1 MVLWFF
7 LLTMLVANIIWMV
20 LVVDKFG
27 KGERLSLRIRSS
39 FVLNTSEGL
48 IKQGLLWAAI
58 LAPLL
63 NGFAIGF
70 WAWRG
75 HSPLFN
81 PEGFAEFIKISL
93 LPLGVMSISLPLAG
107 LISRVHSTQQAARQI
122 QQAETQ
128 IQINSFKS
136 NLDAFYAHRKG
147 LLEYFSG
154 LPEIDY
160 FGKRKF
166 DFKIHPVLH
175 KRFFNGSPEQGWPS
189 VNNGLFWEVE
199 SKLMLAAKLLRP
211 VLEVGWVSDPK
222 ALDFYLN
229 ACSAIYIVA
238 QHLGIK
244 KIYHD
249 LVQEGVTVKYEGSDM
264 VSLGVTTADV
274 LASIRFAR
282 EFLNNLCDYAGRVRM
297 KVPNDLE
304 VVFYKT
310 ELYLEKKSV
319 EFLHSDPIYNL
330 ILDGDA
336 SVNERHHSSEV

>member
-1 MVLWFF
+1 MELWVF

-27 KGERLSLRIRSS
+27 KGKRLGLRIRNS

-166 DFKIHPVLH
+166 EFKIHPVLH

-199 SKLMLAAKLLRP
+199 GRLILAAKLLRP

-238 QHLGIK
+238 ERLGIK

-249 LVQEGVTVKYEGSDM
+249 LVQEGVTVKYEDSDM

-282 EFLNNLCDYAGRVRM
+282 EFLDNLCDYAGRVRM
-297 KVPNDLE
+297 EVPNDLE

-310 ELYLEKKSV
+310 ELYLEKKSI

>member
-1 MVLWFF
+1 MELCFF
-7 LLTMLVANIIWMV
+7 LLTMLVANVFWMV
-20 LVVDKFG
+20 LVVNKFG
-27 KGERLSLRIRSS
+27 KGEELGQRITTA

-63 NGFAIGF
+63 NGFALGF
-70 WAWRG
+70 WAWKG
-75 HSPLFN
+75 HGPLFN

-107 LISRVHSTQQAARQI
+107 LISRVHSTQQAAKQI

-128 IQINSFKS
+128 IEINSFKS

-147 LLEYFSG
+147 LVEYFSG

-160 FGKRKF
+160 FGRGKF

-175 KRFFNGSPEQGWPS
+175 KRFFNGSPKHGWPS
-189 VNNGLFWEVE
+189 VNDDAFLVIE
-199 SKLMLAAKLLRP
+199 SKLMLAAELLKP
-211 VLEVGWVSDPK
+211 VLDMGRVSDPK

-229 ACSAIYIVA
+229 SCSAIFVVA
-238 QHLGIK
+238 ERLGIK

-249 LVQEGVTVKYEGSDM
+249 LVQEGITVKHEDGHV

-274 LASIRFAR
+274 LASIRFAL
-282 EFLNNLCDYAGRVRM
+282 EFFNNLCDYAGRVRM
-297 KVPNDLE
+297 EVPCDLE
-304 VVFYKT
+304 VVFYQS
-310 ELYLEKKSV
+310 ELYLEKKSI
-319 EFLHSDPIYNL
+319 EFLHSTPIYNL
-330 ILDGDA
+330 ILDGLA
-336 SVNERHHSSEV
+336 SVNENHHSNAV